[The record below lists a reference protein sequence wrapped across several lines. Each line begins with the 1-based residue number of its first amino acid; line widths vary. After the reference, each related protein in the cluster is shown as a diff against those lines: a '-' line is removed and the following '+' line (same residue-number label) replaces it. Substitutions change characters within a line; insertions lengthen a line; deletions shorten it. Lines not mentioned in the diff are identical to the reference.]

1 MDYKKVFWGVI
12 FILIGLLFVLK
23 NLDILN
29 FSWYQFIN
37 LWPLLLV
44 LWGIALLPIKGFV
57 KLILSLAMVVL
68 GIYLVNRYDRGS
80 WFEFHGPRSYR
91 YDDRREWRDTHRDRD
106 LDRDIDRDTE
116 REDSMT
122 ESQYLFFPY
131 SADIKKA
138 TLKLDAAAGTFNIRP
153 VSKEL
158 IEVTKEGN
166 IGSYSL
172 TSQDTPDRQIVR
184 LKLEEDFIRGERLR
198 HRVDI
203 RLNQFPV
210 WDIDLSIGAARME
223 MDLSPYKTSKI
234 NIDGG
239 ASSVRLKLGDLQEE
253 VNVEVNAGASSIV
266 IEVPKNSGCQV
277 KTSTVLSGK
286 NMRDFSK
293 TESGI
298 YETDNFHESENKIFI
313 KVDVAVSKIE
323 VRRY

>member
-23 NLDILN
+23 NLNILD

-37 LWPLLLV
+37 LWPLLLI
-44 LWGIALLPIKGFV
+44 LWGISLLPIKGVV
-57 KLILSLAMVVL
+57 KFILSLAIVIL
-68 GIYLVNRYDRGS
+68 GIYLVNKYDRGA
-80 WFEFHGPRSYR
+80 WYEFRSPRTYR
-91 YDDRREWRDTHRDRD
+91 FDDRRDRSERPERKKDVERD
-106 LDRDIDRDTE
+106 LSDEET
-116 REDSMT
+116 
-122 ESQYLFFPY
+122 QYLFFPY
-131 SADIKKA
+131 SKNIKKA
-138 TLKLDAAAGTFNIRP
+138 TLKLDAAAGSFNIRP
-153 VSKEL
+153 VSEEL

-172 TSQDTPDRQIVR
+172 TSQEMPDRQIVR

-210 WDIDLSIGAARME
+210 WDVDLNIGAARIE
-223 MDLSPYKTSKI
+223 MDLSPFKTNNI
-234 NIDGG
+234 NVDGG
-239 ASSVRLKLGDLQEE
+239 ASSIRLKLGDQQEK

-266 IEVPKNSGCQV
+266 IEVPEDSGCRV
-277 KTSTVLSGK
+277 KTNTVLSGK
-286 NMRDFSK
+286 NMRDFEK
-293 TESGI
+293 TESGV
-298 YETDNFHESENKIFI
+298 YETDNFEKSKNKVLV